1 MSAAVYLQ
9 AKNATDNEMF
19 ESALA
24 RVVNANNYRM
34 LKSAD
39 HYFINVSKDGTQA
52 APTRYSSKQIWISC
66 QRQKDNIAW
75 TVGYDSDYPELGVI
89 ANRTQ
94 ALLTNMLQAEPL
106 LRVLES
112 LSLQHTMSI
121 EEDLSVVIEC
131 DNADENTQQIIQGIS
146 L

>member
-24 RVVNANNYRM
+24 RVIKANNYRM
-34 LKSAD
+34 LKSTD
-39 HYFINVSKDGTQA
+39 HYFINVSSDGTPA
-52 APTRYSSKQIWISC
+52 MPTRYSHKQIWISC
-66 QRQKDNIAW
+66 QRQKDNVAW
-75 TVGYDSDYPELGVI
+75 TVGYDSDYAELNVL
-89 ANRTQ
+89 ANRVQT
-94 ALLTNMLQAEPL
+94 LLSNMLQAEPL

-112 LSLQHTMSI
+112 SSLPHTVNI

-131 DNADENTQQIIQGIS
+131 DAVDDNTQQVIQGIS